1 MTDIFSH
8 GLILLKV
15 QTGRQSKR
23 EARNDSTVTIR
34 PVSF

>member
-1 MTDIFSH
+1 MTDIFGH

-23 EARNDSTVTIR
+23 EARNDSTATIR